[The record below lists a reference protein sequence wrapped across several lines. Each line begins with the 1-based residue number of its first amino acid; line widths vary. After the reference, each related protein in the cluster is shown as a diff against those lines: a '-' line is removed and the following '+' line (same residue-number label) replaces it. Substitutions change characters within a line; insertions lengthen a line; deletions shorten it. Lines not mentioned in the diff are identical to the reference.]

1 MLIDW
6 FTVVAQVI
14 NFLVLVWLLKRFL
27 YKPIVT
33 AMDAREQKI
42 AFQLREAERRKAEA
56 ESEAAKLRTAQEEFE
71 QQKQILL
78 GQAKSEAEAL
88 RQRLTDEVR
97 QEIEGM
103 RKRWQEALKDEQ
115 GAFRAEIANSVRREV
130 FSIAR
135 NVLAD
140 LAGVDVEA
148 QIAAVFARR
157 LEKLKGDDPE
167 EIAMIFAK
175 AGGPAL
181 VRSGFELPPP
191 AREAIERAV
200 SRLRPHG
207 VDSGIQYEV
216 APELVGGIELSTNG
230 RKICWS
236 IAHYLLSLEQ
246 NAERL
251 ATQKAESNGDAA

>member
-42 AFQLREAERRKAEA
+42 ASQLRDAERQKAEA
-56 ESEAAKLRTAQEEFE
+56 ESEAAKLRAAHDEFE
-71 QQKQILL
+71 QQKQNLL

-88 RQRLTDEVR
+88 RHRLRDEVR

-103 RKRWQEALKDEQ
+103 RKRWQEALKEEQ
-115 GAFRAEIANSVRREV
+115 GAFRAEVANGVRREV
-130 FSIAR
+130 FLIAR

-148 QIAAVFARR
+148 QIAAVFVRQ
-157 LEKLKGDDPE
+157 LEKINGNDREKLGS
-167 EIAMIFAK
+167 IFAN
-175 AGGPAL
+175 ANGTA
-181 VRSGFELPPP
+181 VIRSGFELPAA
-191 AREAIERAV
+191 AREAIEGA
-200 SRLRPHG
+200 LRRFRPDG
-207 VDSGIQYEV
+207 VESGVHYEV
-216 APELVGGIELSTNG
+216 TPELLGGVELATNG

-236 IAHYLLSLEQ
+236 IAHYLSSLEQ
-246 NAERL
+246 NAQRL
-251 ATQKAESNGDAA
+251 ATQKTETDGDVA

>member
-42 AFQLREAERRKAEA
+42 ASQLRDAERQKAEA
-56 ESEAAKLRTAQEEFE
+56 ESEAAKLRTAHDEFE
-71 QQKQILL
+71 QQKQDLL
-78 GQAKSEAEAL
+78 GQAKREAEAL
-88 RQRLTDEVR
+88 RHQLRDEVR

-103 RKRWQEALKDEQ
+103 RERWQEALKEEQ
-115 GAFRAEIANSVRREV
+115 GAFRAEVANGVRREV

-140 LAGVDVEA
+140 LAGADVEA
-148 QIAAVFARR
+148 QIAAVFVRQ
-157 LEKLKGDDPE
+157 LEKINGHDPE
-167 EIAMIFAK
+167 KLATIFAN
-175 AGGPAL
+175 ADVPA
-181 VRSGFELPPP
+181 VIRSGFVLPAP
-191 AREAIERAV
+191 AREAIERALG
-200 SRLRPHG
+200 RLRPDG
-207 VDSGIQYEV
+207 VKSGVQYEV
-216 APELVGGIELSTNG
+216 APELVGGIELATDG

-236 IAHYLLSLEQ
+236 IAHYLSSLEQ
-246 NAERL
+246 NAVRL
-251 ATQKAESNGDAA
+251 ATQKAEVDGDAT

>member
-6 FTVVAQVI
+6 FTVVAQAI

-42 AFQLREAERRKAEA
+42 ASQLRDAERQKAEA
-56 ESEAAKLRTAQEEFE
+56 ESEAAKLRAAQEEFE

-78 GQAKSEAEAL
+78 GQAKTEAEAL

-97 QEIEGM
+97 QDIEDM
-103 RKRWQEALKDEQ
+103 RERWQEALKEEQ
-115 GAFRAEIANSVRREV
+115 GAFRAQVANGIRREV

-148 QIAAVFARR
+148 QIAAVLGRR
-157 LEKLKGDDPE
+157 TSSTTGRPV
-167 EIAMIFAK
+167 
-175 AGGPAL
+175 GQCT
-181 VRSGFELPPP
+181 
-191 AREAIERAV
+191 
-200 SRLRPHG
+200 SR
-207 VDSGIQYEV
+207 
-216 APELVGGIELSTNG
+216 
-230 RKICWS
+230 
-236 IAHYLLSLEQ
+236 
-246 NAERL
+246 
-251 ATQKAESNGDAA
+251 

>member
-6 FTVVAQVI
+6 FTVVAQAI

-42 AFQLREAERRKAEA
+42 ASQLRDAERQKAEA
-56 ESEAAKLRTAQEEFE
+56 ESEAAKLRAAQEEFE

-78 GQAKSEAEAL
+78 GQAKNEAEAL

-97 QEIEGM
+97 QDIEDM
-103 RKRWQEALKDEQ
+103 RERWQEALKEEQ
-115 GAFRAEIANSVRREV
+115 GAFRAQVANGIRREV

-148 QIAAVFARR
+148 QIAAVFVRR
-157 LEKLKGDDPE
+157 LEKMEGDDPDK
-167 EIAMIFAK
+167 IAMIFAN
-175 AGGPAL
+175 ADGPPS
-181 VRSGFELPPP
+181 SGADSNCHRP
-191 AREAIERAV
+191 RE
-200 SRLRPHG
+200 RP
-207 VDSGIQYEV
+207 
-216 APELVGGIELSTNG
+216 
-230 RKICWS
+230 
-236 IAHYLLSLEQ
+236 
-246 NAERL
+246 
-251 ATQKAESNGDAA
+251 SNEP